1 MRNAQVL
8 CFQPFQN
15 KRLRLLN
22 QRINLNFAGLKETCN
37 MERRT
42 RVRFAPSPTGPLHM
56 GGVRTALYNYLYAK
70 QKGGDFI
77 IRIEDTDS
85 HRFVPGAEKYIIEAL
100 NWCGIHPDEGVD
112 ENGNVVETPSEKHP
126 HAPYRQSQRKGIYR
140 KYADQLIENGYAYY
154 AFDTAEELESKRN
167 EAEASGNTFIY
178 NQLTRKELRNSLT
191 LPEDEVKRLLETTD
205 TWTIRFKM
213 PENTVV
219 KMDDLIRGHIEVN
232 TDTLDD
238 KVLWKRADELP
249 TYHLANIVDDHLMEI
264 SEVIRGEEWLPSLP
278 LHYMLYKAFGW
289 EDTMPRFAHLSLLLK
304 PDGKGKLSKRDGDRL
319 GFPVFPLKWVNPAG
333 EESRGYREDG
343 YFPEAFVNLLAMLG
357 WNPGDDRELFTMDE
371 LVRSFSLERVIK
383 SGARFNPEKAKWYN
397 KEYLRMK
404 SDSELADLFVPVLES
419 KGVKVIECPAC
430 ALTAGAEFA
439 GKGIDFQNHIVTKEY
454 VLEVVSLIKER
465 ASFVKDFWDI
475 AACLFISPS
484 EYADFGVKAGGPE
497 VQKPVDPRR
506 AADPRVKVFDDT
518 LTAPFLAKDVDKFWK
533 PENYGPAFQTG
544 EYVGKFDGAFT
555 KDNVEPYLENYI
567 REQGWPMGK
576 VMNCI
581 RLALTGASSGLGIAD
596 ILSFIGKKEFAARMA
611 FAGERLGK

>member
-1 MRNAQVL
+1 
-8 CFQPFQN
+8 
-15 KRLRLLN
+15 
-22 QRINLNFAGLKETCN
+22 
-37 MERRT
+37 
-42 RVRFAPSPTGPLHM
+42 M

-70 QKGGDFI
+70 QNGGDFI

-100 NWCGIHPDEGVD
+100 NWCGIRPDEGVD
-112 ENGNVVETPSEKHP
+112 ADGNVVEVASEKHP

-140 KYADQLIENGYAYY
+140 SYADQLIANGYAYY
-154 AFDTAEELESKRN
+154 AFDTAEELEAKRTA
-167 EAEASGNTFIY
+167 AESAGGTFIY
-178 NQLTRKELRNSLT
+178 NQKTRMELRNSLT
-191 LPEDEVKRLLETTD
+191 LPEDEVRNLLETTD
-205 TWTIRFKM
+205 TWTIRFRM
-213 PENTVV
+213 PENVVV

-319 GFPVFPLKWVNPAG
+319 GFPVFPLKWVNAAG

-343 YFPEAFVNLLAMLG
+343 YFPEAFVNMLAMLG

-371 LVRSFSLERVIK
+371 LIGAFSLDRVIK
-383 SGARFNPEKAKWYN
+383 SGARFNPDKARWYN
-397 KEYLRMK
+397 KEYLRTK
-404 SDSELADLFVPVLES
+404 SDEEVTGMFIPMLES
-419 KGVKVIECPAC
+419 HGFNVVDCPAC

-439 GKGIDFQNHIVTKEY
+439 GKGIDFKNHIVTREY
-454 VLEVVSLIKER
+454 VAEVVSLVRER
-465 ASFVKDFWDI
+465 ATFVKDIWEI
-475 AACLFISPS
+475 AACLFLSPAD
-484 EYADFGVKAGGPE
+484 YAAFGVKAGGPE
-497 VQKPVDPRR
+497 IQKPVDPRR
-506 AADPRVKVFDDT
+506 AADPRVKVFDDS

-533 PENYGPAFQTG
+533 EENFTPAFQAQEHVCASG
-544 EYVGKFDGAFT
+544 CAFT
-555 KDNVEPYLENYI
+555 KESIEPVLEDYI

-596 ILSFIGKKEFAARMA
+596 ILSFIGSREFASRMA
-611 FAGERLGK
+611 FAAERLGK

>member
-1 MRNAQVL
+1 
-8 CFQPFQN
+8 
-15 KRLRLLN
+15 
-22 QRINLNFAGLKETCN
+22 
-37 MERRT
+37 
-42 RVRFAPSPTGPLHM
+42 M

-70 QKGGDFI
+70 QNGGDFI

-112 ENGNVVETPSEKHP
+112 ENGNVVEVASEKHP

-140 KYADQLIENGYAYY
+140 SYADQLIANGYAYY
-154 AFDTAEELESKRN
+154 AFDTAEELEAKRTA
-167 EAEASGNTFIY
+167 AESAGGTFIY
-178 NQLTRKELRNSLT
+178 NQKTRMELRNSLT
-191 LPEDEVKRLLETTD
+191 LPEDEVRNLLETTD
-205 TWTIRFKM
+205 TWTIRFRM
-213 PENTVV
+213 PENVVV

-249 TYHLANIVDDHLMEI
+249 TYHLANIVDDHLMKI

-319 GFPVFPLKWVNPAG
+319 GFPVFPLKWVNAAG

-343 YFPEAFVNLLAMLG
+343 YFPEAFVNMLAMLG

-371 LVRSFSLERVIK
+371 LIGAFSLDRVIK
-383 SGARFNPEKAKWYN
+383 SGARFNPDKARWYN
-397 KEYLRMK
+397 KEYLRTK
-404 SDSELADLFVPVLES
+404 SDEEVTGMFIPMLES
-419 KGVKVIECPAC
+419 HGFNVVDCPAC

-439 GKGIDFQNHIVTKEY
+439 GKGIDFKNHIVTREY
-454 VLEVVSLIKER
+454 VAEVVSLVRER
-465 ASFVKDFWDI
+465 ATFVKDIWEI
-475 AACLFISPS
+475 AACLFLSPAD
-484 EYADFGVKAGGPE
+484 YAAFGVKAGGPE
-497 VQKPVDPRR
+497 IQKPVDPRR
-506 AADPRVKVFDDT
+506 AADPRVKVFDDS

-533 PENYGPAFQTG
+533 EENFTPAFQAQEHVCASG
-544 EYVGKFDGAFT
+544 CAFT
-555 KDNVEPYLENYI
+555 KESIEPVLEDYI

-596 ILSFIGKKEFAARMA
+596 ILSFIGSREFASRMA
-611 FAGERLGK
+611 FAAERLGK